1 MADKNQKRSEEKKD
15 NKAIIIIIILL
26 LIIVIGLAAVIA
38 FLLGRK
44 GSDTDQGSAASTEPQ
59 RRIEQSTRLIVDQD
73 SAQSVV
79 DEMRKEVEEGMFDCR
94 MSMEWN
100 FDNGKTESKDAYVA
114 NAQTNK
120 FPIYFD
126 VRMKDTD
133 ELLYSSPVL
142 PVGAEISNLK
152 LDKELP
158 AGSYQA
164 VVQYT
169 LIRDVETQEP
179 ISSAGFVI
187 KLNVLN

>member
-1 MADKNQKRSEEKKD
+1 MADNNQKRSEEKKD

-44 GSDTDQGSAASTEPQ
+44 GSDTNQDGAASTDPQ
-59 RRIEQSTRLIVDQD
+59 RRIEQSTRLIVDQE

-100 FDNGKTESKDAYVA
+100 FDDGMSESEDAYVA
-114 NAQTNK
+114 NAETNK

-126 VRMKDTD
+126 VRLKDTE

-142 PVGAEISNLK
+142 PVGAEISNIK

-164 VVQYT
+164 VVMYT

-187 KLNVLN
+187 NLNVLN